1 MHIAIIGEFNPEFQT
16 HLAVAPAFAHAAA
29 RLGLEVASEWLP
41 TPSVTEETLARYDG
55 LWLASG
61 SPYQS
66 FDGALR
72 AIRFAREKDWP
83 FTGT

>member
-1 MHIAIIGEFNPEFQT
+1 MRIAIIGDFNPEFQT
-16 HLAVAPAFAHAAA
+16 HLAIAPAFAHAAA
-29 RLGLEVASEWLP
+29 RLGVDVESEWLP
-41 TPSVTEETLARYDG
+41 TPSVTEERLTRYDG

-72 AIRFAREKDWP
+72 AIRFAREHDLP
-83 FTGT
+83 FIGT